1 VKIDARSDPGV
12 LKRRQVVD
20 LSTGREIA
28 DIAWADDEIGAYAT
42 FRRSGP
48 GNEMERDAAG
58 EPVLVEHVPGP
69 GAIRITGVHRR
80 PS

>member
-1 VKIDARSDPGV
+1 MRIDARTDFSV

-20 LSTGREIA
+20 LSTGRAIA

-48 GNEMERDAAG
+48 GNDIEKDPAG
-58 EPVLVEHVPGP
+58 NPVLVEHTPGT
-69 GAIRITGVHRR
+69 GAIRITAVHRR
-80 PS
+80 GA